1 LANAKL
7 VTLTDPRSA
16 AAEAFRT
23 LRTNLM
29 FMSVERPVSTLL
41 VTSVADT
48 EDKNLVA
55 ANLGVA
61 FAQAGNSTILVDGD
75 LRRPMLHE
83 LWGLPNERGLTT
95 LLTQDTALAS
105 PPLQATNVANLSV
118 LTSGALPP
126 VPADLLSS
134 QRLSEAIGILKARAH
149 YVIFTSPPALVATD
163 AALLGVKLDGA
174 LLVVRAGNTR
184 RDQTLRAQQALE
196 RVHVRLLGAVLTN
209 APREA
214 TGNYS

>member
-1 LANAKL
+1 MANTKL
-7 VTLTDPRSA
+7 ITLTDPRSA

-41 VTSVADT
+41 ITSVADT

-83 LWGLPNERGLTT
+83 LWGLPNNVGLTT
-95 LLTQDTALAS
+95 LLTQENSLAT
-105 PPLQATNVANLSV
+105 PPLHTTDIANLSI
-118 LTSGALPP
+118 LTSGSLPP
-126 VPADLLSS
+126 VPADVLSS
-134 QRLSEAIGILKARAH
+134 QRLSEVIGILKARAH

-163 AALLGVKLDGA
+163 AALLGVKMDGA

-184 RDQTLRAQQALE
+184 RDQTQQAQQTLS

-209 APREA
+209 APRET
-214 TGNYS
+214 TGRYS